1 MPLLTSCGLIGLVI
15 LVLVLRI
22 WFYLRFKK
30 YLIIAVNYIIV
41 RWTEVHVQAQRH
53 KVTHRCAVS
62 SAKSLY
68 KPTNCARLL
77 DYIEAGVDASTAMF
91 PKTTIVLAGDFNSLT
106 RRLRTC
112 LANRS
117 TDAWYKPSKP
127 DIYVHDLSYVR
138 YGGFVTSTIRSDHK
152 AIIAYIGQPLQPLNK
167 TRQRLVFRRRV
178 HRHSTPFS
186 SNTSLVSKLNIELD
200 SDTI

>member
-1 MPLLTSCGLIGLVI
+1 MILNYAAIFQVLFIVSLSVLGTSLLWRSTLAFTYLKVKSANFQVPLLTSCGLIGLVI

-22 WFYLRFKK
+22 WFCLHHC
-30 YLIIAVNYIIV
+30 V
-41 RWTEVHVQAQRH
+41 WVHVQAQRH

-127 DIYVHDLSYVR
+127 DIYVHDLSYATVVLLR
-138 YGGFVTSTIRSDHK
+138 RRSE
-152 AIIAYIGQPLQPLNK
+152 AIIK
-167 TRQRLVFRRRV
+167 RL
-178 HRHSTPFS
+178 SPT
-186 SNTSLVSKLNIELD
+186 
-200 SDTI
+200 